1 MYSSV
6 VFDFGNVLCGVNRMA
21 FSRAAAAHSRLGPG
35 ELDALLWGGRLERA
49 LETGEIDS
57 HDYFEKVRS
66 LAKLDPDYSYEA
78 FASDFA
84 KIIEPHPEGEEA
96 LRLAK
101 RLGKRCFVLSNTS
114 FIHAKCIFGNETLA
128 SLPELHILSY
138 KIGVMKPDPE
148 IWRALLRYSGLS
160 AEECLYVDDVSEYCD
175 TARKL
180 GFGALCY
187 DKNTQNLPKILADM
201 LK

>member
-1 MYSSV
+1 
-6 VFDFGNVLCGVNRMA
+6 
-21 FSRAAAAHSRLGPG
+21 
-35 ELDALLWGGRLERA
+35 
-49 LETGEIDS
+49 
-57 HDYFEKVRS
+57 
-66 LAKLDPDYSYEA
+66 
-78 FASDFA
+78 DFA

-148 IWRALLRYSGLS
+148 IWRALLRYSGLP